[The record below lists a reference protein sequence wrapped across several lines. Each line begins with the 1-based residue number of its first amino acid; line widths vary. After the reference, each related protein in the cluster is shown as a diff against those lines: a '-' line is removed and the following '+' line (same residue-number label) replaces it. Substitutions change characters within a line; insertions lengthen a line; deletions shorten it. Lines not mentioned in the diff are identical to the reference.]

1 MIDKDFEIQAS
12 KAQALF
18 TNAGYFA
25 RYRELIA
32 VKTCRAA
39 WEQVESEIPL
49 GLRRF
54 TSYGA
59 FKEALRLERGRAL
72 PEIARFQMIPA

>member
-1 MIDKDFEIQAS
+1 MIDRDFEQYCEKS
-12 KAQALF
+12 VALLS
-18 TNAGYFA
+18 NAGYFA

-54 TSYGA
+54 VSYPA
-59 FKEALRLERGRAL
+59 FKEALRLETRKQLSPTVRL
-72 PEIARFQMIPA
+72 QYTED

>member
-1 MIDKDFEIQAS
+1 MIDRDFEQISERA
-12 KAQALF
+12 ALLS
-18 TNAGYFA
+18 NAGYFA

-54 TSYGA
+54 MSYDS
-59 FKEALRLERGRAL
+59 FKKALRQERRDEL
-72 PEIARFQMIPA
+72 PEVVRLQSVEI

>member
-1 MIDKDFEIQAS
+1 MIDRDFEQYCEKS
-12 KAQALF
+12 VALLS
-18 TNAGYFA
+18 NAGYFA

>member
-54 TSYGA
+54 VSYDA
-59 FKEALRLERGRAL
+59 FKKALRFERLGIL
-72 PEIARFQMIPA
+72 PNTIRLQCVSI